1 MAALSFKTA
10 ALHRISKLVDK
21 ELESS
26 KVFRRT
32 VDKPEL
38 MESCSKLMDKKVDP
52 EELLS
57 IPEEELTQR
66 IRQMIAGRVLGT
78 LL

>member
-21 ELESS
+21 DLESS

-32 VDKPEL
+32 VEQSQFD
-38 MESCSKLMDKKVDP
+38 
-52 EELLS
+52 
-57 IPEEELTQR
+57 QR
-66 IRQMIAGRVLGT
+66 SRKFS
-78 LL
+78 